1 MTTEEKQNKFRFRPG
16 ELSAKIV
23 SHSIVSSDKKPYVV
37 GIISS
42 FHLLSSCINWMLF
55 VVQKSGKYIEDIENF

>member
-42 FHLLSSCINWMLF
+42 FHLLSSCIN
-55 VVQKSGKYIEDIENF
+55 